1 MRSTSYSG
9 VQFDFNIKTNFNESF
24 FLLCGYRTNKE
35 ILAGFGIKYGKLG
48 FIYSIDINYGEIGDY
63 SNSSHELGVVF
74 YLNNDNKI
82 FDWGNNLNLQYK

>member
-24 FLLCGYRTNKE
+24 FVLCGYRTNKE

-74 YLNNDNKI
+74 YLNNDNRI
-82 FDWGNNLNLQYK
+82 IPIWDSQSLNWL